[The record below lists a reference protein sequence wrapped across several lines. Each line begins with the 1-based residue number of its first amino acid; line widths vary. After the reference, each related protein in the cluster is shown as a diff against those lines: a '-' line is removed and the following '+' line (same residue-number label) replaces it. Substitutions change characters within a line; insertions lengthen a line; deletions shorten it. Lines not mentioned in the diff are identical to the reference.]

1 MSQIKLYVI
10 LSILV
15 FNLLEEACAR
25 GGGGKSTG
33 RRNKLCR
40 GGGGGGGPSGSTDCK
55 YCFLKKYIDIFRHVV
70 LQTDIFQK
78 ILYAYLANINALK
91 TS

>member
-15 FNLLEEACAR
+15 FNLLEESWAR

-55 YCFLKKYIDIFRHVV
+55 YCFLKKYID
-70 LQTDIFQK
+70 
-78 ILYAYLANINALK
+78 
-91 TS
+91 